1 MDTNFQNK
9 TRLEAVKEAI
19 CDEIKRMK
27 VEKDDSRIAIVTFG
41 SNVSLETVTGAM
53 NIPSLYYMDF

>member
-1 MDTNFQNK
+1 MDTHFQNK

-27 VEKDDSRIAIVTFG
+27 VEKDDSRIAIITFG
-41 SNVSLETVTGAM
+41 SKVSLETVTGSM
-53 NIPSLYYMDF
+53 NIPS